1 MRDRCLG
8 DLLKLTMYSLDV
20 AVEATKGVT
29 VDVEDGL
36 YPEGLNPGS
45 LGLVEVVDDS
55 PFP

>member
-1 MRDRCLG
+1 
-8 DLLKLTMYSLDV
+8 MYSLDV